1 MLGAPLTL
9 SVRRYREHGWL
20 TKGTPEDILVTDTF
34 TRNQVFQRYF
44 DSKELSGP
52 IRSIVE
58 LLVSDAFSSV
68 SFDRLVENE
77 VLPRNL
83 NIQEN
88 LLDLA
93 LVFARTC
100 VDDHRLSVAEIRELE
115 SFVAIFR
122 INESDFRRFRGDDVK
137 AIVYAQAVW
146 ILEDEYVTEEEEIR
160 QSDLQRL
167 FGFSYDQYVSLLRPL
182 AKQHIKRLEGRRMA
196 NDNREELKLIEAATQ
211 NLRSVFLVRQ

>member
-1 MLGAPLTL
+1 M
-9 SVRRYREHGWL
+9 
-20 TKGTPEDILVTDTF
+20 
-34 TRNQVFQRYF
+34 
-44 DSKELSGP
+44 SGP

-58 LLVSDAFSSV
+58 LLASDAFSSA
-68 SFDRLVENE
+68 SFERLVETE

-83 NIQEN
+83 NIQET
-88 LLDLA
+88 LLDLT
-93 LVFARTC
+93 LVFARRC
-100 VDDHRLSVAEIRELE
+100 VDDHRLSEAEIDELE

-122 INESDFRRFRGDDVK
+122 INESDFHKLRSDAVK
-137 AIVYAQAVW
+137 EIVYAQAVW

-196 NDNREELKLIEAATQ
+196 NEDREELKLIEASIQ